1 MSAVH
6 DLDETRQRASCGS
19 QAANPS
25 FILCWIALL
34 VSKSV
39 NINLRHHCD
48 LSNMF
53 PGKERLGGIGV
64 YWYDNIKIDL
74 K

>member
-6 DLDETRQRASCGS
+6 DMHETRQTATCESRVGT
-19 QAANPS
+19 PS
-25 FILCWIALL
+25 FILCWIAVL
-34 VSKSV
+34 VPKSV

-53 PGKERLGGIGV
+53 QGKERLGGIGV
-64 YWYDNIKIDL
+64 YGAIILN
-74 K
+74 